1 MTNPYVPTVG
11 SETTPVGE
19 RFRWRRILVAM
30 SWSLAIVTGLYA
42 IGAVSFTIAQLS
54 SSASSPSIQK
64 WWLPRLS
71 IVLLL
76 TTVSSFIN
84 SLAAFR
90 WNHGHWFRG
99 LLYNVV
105 AIAVIA
111 GPMCLIPWKL
121 LTFSRS

>member
-1 MTNPYVPTVG
+1 MTNPYLPTVG
-11 SETTPVGE
+11 SESLPIGDRFPWKRIPVA
-19 RFRWRRILVAM
+19 I
-30 SWSLAIVTGLYA
+30 SWSLAIITGLYA

-54 SSASSPSIQK
+54 SSAPSPSIQK

-76 TTVSSFIN
+76 STVSSFIN

-105 AIAVIA
+105 AIAVIV
-111 GPMCLIPWKL
+111 GPMCFISWKL